1 MKALVVGGGG
11 FVGPYLVRHLKD
23 ELGYEVTVTKTEKE
37 TLAMDGAV
45 VKNLDILD
53 KNQISELLNEEKP
66 DYLFHLAAQSSV
78 AYSWK
83 NPTLTVDV
91 NIKGC
96 VNLLEA
102 VKDADKKPRVLLIG
116 SGEEYGHIKKDECP
130 IIEDNVLRPGNI
142 YAATKSCQNMLG
154 KIYSDAYGLD
164 IMMVRAFNHIGPNQT
179 PVFVVADFCKQV
191 ADIEKGK
198 QEPVIYVGNL
208 SAKRDFTDVRDVV
221 KAYALLVKGGKR
233 GETYNVGR
241 GHAVA
246 IEDIL
251 KEIVSMSDK
260 DIEVKVDEKKLRPV
274 DVPIIEPDIE
284 KIKKEVGWEP
294 VIELRQH
301 IFGCKFFIDL
311 QLLPCIHLLCHLS
324 AYFDR
329 KNNDI
334 DKNTIYVIYT
344 CLK

>member
-83 NPTLTVDV
+83 NPTLTVGV

-102 VKDADKKPRVLLIG
+102 VKDADEKPRVLLIG

-294 VIELRQH
+294 VIELRQT
-301 IFGCKFFIDL
+301 L
-311 QLLPCIHLLCHLS
+311 EETLEYWRS
-324 AYFDR
+324 SDR
-329 KNNDI
+329 D
-334 DKNTIYVIYT
+334 
-344 CLK
+344 